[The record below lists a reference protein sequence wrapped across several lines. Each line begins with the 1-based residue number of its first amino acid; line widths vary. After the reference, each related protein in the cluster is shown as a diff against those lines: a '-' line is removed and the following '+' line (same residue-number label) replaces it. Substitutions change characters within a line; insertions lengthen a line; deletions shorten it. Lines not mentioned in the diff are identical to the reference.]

1 MAIAVIEST
10 IKRGYSRDDWYQGAI
25 LLVLTVFIVAAV
37 FFPLFTI
44 FQKSVQNRDGEF
56 IGLANYVEYFKTP
69 ALVDSISNTLFVG
82 VVTTVIVISL
92 AFVFAYALTRSCMPL
107 KGLFRSIALV
117 PLLAPS
123 LLPAI
128 ALVYMFGNQGFMKW
142 AMFGYEI
149 RGPIGIVISLAFW
162 IFPHA
167 VLLLTTALSTADGR
181 LYEAAKVLRTSNI
194 RTFFKITIP
203 AAKYGVMSACF
214 VAFIYTITDFGAC
227 KVIGGWFNVLSLD
240 IYKQVI
246 GQQNFQLGAVVS
258 VMMLLPVV
266 ITFAAQQRVQR
277 RQTAQITPGS
287 VPYVPKPNARFD
299 LLMLIYC
306 AVVGFILIGIL
317 ATAAYASFVTFW
329 PYNLSLSLKNYQFN
343 IMDGG
348 SWGAYRNSVV
358 MSTYTAFIGTA
369 VIFCGAYFIEKS
381 RRYTG
386 IRTTLNFFTMVPLAT
401 PGMVLGLA
409 YLFFFNAPS
418 NPLNFVYKTM
428 FILVLANIVHYYTV
442 PHLTATTALKQ
453 LDVEFESV
461 SASLKVPF
469 YQTFWSVTLPICLPA
484 IINIWDVFVC
494 HRNHNCVGNRVSLR
508 TQYDDRSS
516 RCTEHGRCRRR
527 CARSGYG
534 DDDCLH
540 CCWRASAALDS
551 FKFRRKAHSEV
562 EIGWRFWN
570 VRTGTLGT
578 CIQSSWRNRNKKRS
592 NQYSNGRICS
602 GELLVFS
609 SETFNT
615 HP

>member
-10 IKRGYSRDDWYQGAI
+10 IKRGYSRDDRYQGAI
-25 LLVLTVFIVAAV
+25 LLVLTLFIVAAV

-92 AFVFAYALTRSCMPL
+92 AFVYAYALTRSCMPL

-240 IYKQVI
+240 IYKQVV

-329 PYNLSLSLKNYQFN
+329 PYNLSLSLKNYQFD

-348 SWGAYRNSVV
+348 SWVAYRNSVV

-469 YQTFWSVTLPICLPA
+469 YQTFWNVTLPICLPA
-484 IINIWDVFVC
+484 IINIWMYLFVTAITTVSAIVFLYGHNTMIAAVAVLNMDDAGDVAPAAAMGMMIVYTAAGVRVLHWIVSNFVEK
-494 HRNHNCVGNRVSLR
+494 R
-508 TQYDDRSS
+508 TQKWRLSS
-516 RCTEHGRCRRR
+516 DFGM
-527 CARSGYG
+527 
-534 DDDCLH
+534 
-540 CCWRASAALDS
+540 
-551 FKFRRKAHSEV
+551 
-562 EIGWRFWN
+562 
-570 VRTGTLGT
+570 
-578 CIQSSWRNRNKKRS
+578 
-592 NQYSNGRICS
+592 
-602 GELLVFS
+602 
-609 SETFNT
+609 
-615 HP
+615 